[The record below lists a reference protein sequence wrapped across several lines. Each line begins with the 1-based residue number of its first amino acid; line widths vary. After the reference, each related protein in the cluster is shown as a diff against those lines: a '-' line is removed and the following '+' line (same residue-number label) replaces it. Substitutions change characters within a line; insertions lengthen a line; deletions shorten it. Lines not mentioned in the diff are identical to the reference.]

1 MPIGLGQSIS
11 STDISANVAA
21 ESSGS
26 RSSGTAWTETAAGIY
41 TTPTI
46 ALSGAIRA
54 TAVSL
59 WVDEN
64 NDWSGTAGDYSLE
77 DATILNVT
85 DGGSLTG
92 QTITFP
98 SVVGTVGGA
107 KVLISANINMQS
119 SPVSGGS
126 GDTIR
131 VTGNLTRSG
140 YQTIEISA
148 EATY

>member
-1 MPIGLGQSIS
+1 MALGLGQSIS
-11 STDISANVAA
+11 ATDISANSAA
-21 ESSGS
+21 EASGA
-26 RSSGTAWTETAAGIY
+26 RSGATAWTETVAGVY
-41 TTPTI
+41 TTPAI
-46 ALSGAIRA
+46 ALSGAMRT

-59 WVDEN
+59 WIDES
-64 NDWSGTAGDYSLE
+64 NDWSGTKGDYSLE
-77 DATILNVT
+77 DVTILNVT

-98 SVVGTVGGA
+98 TVLGTISGA
-107 KVLISANINMQS
+107 KVLISANINMQN

-140 YQTIEISA
+140 YQAVEISA

>member
-21 ESSGS
+21 ESSGA
-26 RSSGTAWTETAAGIY
+26 RSSGTAWTETTAGIY
-41 TTPTI
+41 TTPAI
-46 ALSGAIRA
+46 AMSVAIRA

-59 WVDEN
+59 WIDES
-64 NDWSGTAGDYSLE
+64 NDWSGSAGDYSLE
-77 DATILNVT
+77 DVTILNVT
-85 DGGSLTG
+85 DGGSKTN

-98 SVVGTVGGA
+98 SVLGTISGA
-107 KVLISANINMQS
+107 KVIFSANINLQS

-131 VTGNLTRSG
+131 ITRNLTRSG